1 MREVEQKK
9 QDLAD
14 AEINAQFKAKMDLAN
29 AAFEKKEWE
38 NAKNIYKEASSIKPN
53 DRSPKDRIIE
63 IDNLLSKMKS
73 DDEDY
78 TKFTSKGDQL
88 LAEKNFDDAIL
99 KTIKSYSV

>member
-1 MREVEQKK
+1 
-9 QDLAD
+9 
-14 AEINAQFKAKMDLAN
+14 MDLAN

-78 TKFTSKGDQL
+78 AKFTTKGDQL
-88 LAEKNFDDAIL
+88 LAEKNFDDAISNYQ
-99 KTIKSYSV
+99 KSF